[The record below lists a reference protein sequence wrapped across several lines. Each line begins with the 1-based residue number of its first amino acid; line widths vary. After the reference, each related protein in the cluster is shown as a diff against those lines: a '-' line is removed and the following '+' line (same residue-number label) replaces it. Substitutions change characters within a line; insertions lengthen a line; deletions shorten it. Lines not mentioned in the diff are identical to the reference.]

1 MQLPLV
7 MHLNYAVV
15 LLLLLLSFAVS
26 FVVGVAA
33 AATSFFRTATQMLQL
48 QLVEERQNGKRIINM
63 LILHIYSQP

>member
-7 MHLNYAVV
+7 MHLNYAAV

-33 AATSFFRTATQMLQL
+33 AAASFFRTATQMLQL